1 MKRLPPDKRNKLIM
15 VVVGTVA
22 LIGLV
27 YFLLIGP
34 QQEQNRRLTNETQSE
49 QDRLALIKKTILQ
62 ANANAQKADD
72 ITQLLANTEKDE
84 VDGDVIVWTYET
96 IRQFKA
102 SHHVEINTIGQPVQ
116 SEEEMLPGF
125 PYKQIKFLIVGTGF
139 YHDIGKFIADLEN
152 QFPHIRVLNLSIDSV
167 AVQDTT
173 PEKLTFRM
181 EVAALLK
188 PNS

>member
-1 MKRLPPDKRNKLIM
+1 MKRLTPDKRNKLIM
-15 VVVGTVA
+15 VVLGTLA

-34 QQEQNRRLTNETQSE
+34 QQVQNRLLTNNTKSE
-49 QDRLALIKKTILQ
+49 QDRLELIKKTILQ
-62 ANANAQKADD
+62 ASANAKKADEMS
-72 ITQLLANTEKDE
+72 QLLASAEKDE

-102 SHHVEINTIGQPVQ
+102 SHHVEINTIGQPMP
-116 SEEEMLPGF
+116 SDEEMLPGF
-125 PYKQIKFLIVGTGF
+125 PYRQTKFLIVGTGF

-167 AVQDTT
+167 AVQDST
-173 PEKLTFRM
+173 PEKLSFRM

-188 PNS
+188 PHS